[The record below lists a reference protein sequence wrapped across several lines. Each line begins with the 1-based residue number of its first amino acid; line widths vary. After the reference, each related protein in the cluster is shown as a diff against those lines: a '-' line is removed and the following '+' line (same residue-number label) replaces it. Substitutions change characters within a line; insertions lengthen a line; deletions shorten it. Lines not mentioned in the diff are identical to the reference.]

1 MPEKKKR
8 SVLMKDVIIACDFKD
23 AKTTLNFL
31 DQFKN
36 KKPFVK
42 VGMEIFYT
50 EGPSIVRELKARGH
64 KIFLDLKLHD
74 IPNTVKS
81 AMQSLSNLDPDII
94 DVHAAGTIEM
104 MRAALEGV
112 TRQDG
117 TKPIVVAVTQ
127 LTSTSQDIMNHE
139 LLIPASMEETVL
151 HYAKNAQKA
160 GLSGIVCS
168 PLEAEIVKKTIGN
181 NFVTITP
188 GIRLANAMKDDQV
201 RVSTPE
207 QAKRIGTDFI
217 VVGRPIT
224 RAEDPLAAYH
234 TFLNAFL
241 GEE

>member
-1 MPEKKKR
+1 
-8 SVLMKDVIIACDFKD
+8 MKDVIIACDFKD

-104 MRAALEGV
+104 MRSALEGV

>member
-1 MPEKKKR
+1 
-8 SVLMKDVIIACDFKD
+8 MKDVIIACDFKD

-74 IPNTVKS
+74 LPNTVKS
-81 AMQSLSNLDPDII
+81 AMQSLSNPDPDIF
-94 DVHAAGTIEM
+94 DVYAAGTIEM
-104 MRAALEGV
+104 MRAALDGV
-112 TRQDG
+112 TRQAG
-117 TKPIVVAVTQ
+117 TKPIVVSVTQ
-127 LTSTSQDIMNHE
+127 LSSTSQDIMNHE

-217 VVGRPIT
+217 VVGRQIT

-241 GEE
+241 

>member
-1 MPEKKKR
+1 
-8 SVLMKDVIIACDFKD
+8 
-23 AKTTLNFL
+23 
-31 DQFKN
+31 
-36 KKPFVK
+36 
-42 VGMEIFYT
+42 
-50 EGPSIVRELKARGH
+50 LKARGH

>member
-1 MPEKKKR
+1 
-8 SVLMKDVIIACDFKD
+8 MKDVIIACDFKD

-188 GIRLANAMKDDQV
+188 GIRLAKAMKDDQV